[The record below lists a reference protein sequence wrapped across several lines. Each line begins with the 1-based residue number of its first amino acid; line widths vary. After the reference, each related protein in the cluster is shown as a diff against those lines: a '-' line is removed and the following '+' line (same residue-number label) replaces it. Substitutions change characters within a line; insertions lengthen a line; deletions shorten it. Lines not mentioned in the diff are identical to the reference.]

1 MVSDGGHKYIIQK
14 IIIFIF
20 LTMSV
25 LKVKISGQRI
35 RYEVMKVIFNE
46 SDLEAA
52 KGWNWNYNG
61 NTVCFNDNKLDI
73 LRDYE
78 TFDYIDAG
86 VAIHPIGDVCYEMG
100 NSKGV
105 IQMNNVLSA
114 LNHPI
119 LVAYKRALDED
130 GMTLLNANVYYE
142 KNTVYEYTVEVGDG
156 QFDASLLEII
166 SIRCPITEEE
176 HIVELRYDGKK
187 MKGGAEGLPF
197 RGEPVS
203 KKSMLTVPKDY
214 ADALGL
220 GENRTQDNIL
230 RFADYIK
237 ENWEDGKKP
246 INKVKSDKG
255 DYVKL
260 REDYIHSFI
269 DEHERGVEPE
279 EEE

>member
-1 MVSDGGHKYIIQK
+1 
-14 IIIFIF
+14 
-20 LTMSV
+20 MSV
-25 LKVKISGQRI
+25 LKVKVSGQRI

-78 TFDYIDAG
+78 TFDSFVAG

-105 IQMNNVLSA
+105 IQMDNVLSA

-119 LVAYKRALDED
+119 LIAIREANKSDAL
-130 GMTLLNANVYYE
+130 TLLNANVYYE
-142 KNTVYEYTVEVGDG
+142 KDAIYEYTLEVSDND
-156 QFDASLLEII
+156 FDASLLEFI
-166 SIRCPITEEE
+166 SVRCPITEEE

-187 MKGGAEGLPF
+187 MKGGAEDLPF
-197 RGEPVS
+197 KGEPVS

-220 GENRTQDNIL
+220 GESRTQDNIL

-246 INKVKSDKG
+246 INKVKSEKDG
-255 DYVKL
+255 YVKL
-260 REDYIHSFI
+260 REDYINSFI
-269 DEHERGVEPE
+269 NEHERDHEPE

>member
-1 MVSDGGHKYIIQK
+1 
-14 IIIFIF
+14 
-20 LTMSV
+20 MSV

-61 NTVCFNDNKLDI
+61 NTVCFNDNELDI

-214 ADALGL
+214 ADALG
-220 GENRTQDNIL
+220 ENRKQDNIL
-230 RFADYIK
+230 RYADFIN
-237 ENWEDGKKP
+237 ENWTDGKKP
-246 INKVKSDKG
+246 INKVKSVKDG
-255 DYVKL
+255 YVKL